1 MNLKDVQRV
10 LKAKILVGEELMERP
25 VETCCG
31 SDLMSDV
38 LAFTKCNTLLCTG
51 LTNMQVIRT
60 AGITDLCG
68 IIIVRGNCPGRIFWT
83 LRARRR
89 CRCFQQTA
97 LCLKPAGCYMWPGC
111 ADVRRKTGAAG
122 YDGG

>member
-51 LTNMQVIRT
+51 
-60 AGITDLCG
+60 
-68 IIIVRGNCPGRIFWT
+68 IFWT
-83 LRARRR
+83 LRVKRR

-111 ADVRRKTGAAG
+111 ADVRRKKGAAG

>member
-51 LTNMQVIRT
+51 LTNMQVTYGGHYRF
-60 AGITDLCG
+60 
-68 IIIVRGNCPGRIFWT
+68 VRHYYSTR
-83 LRARRR
+83 
-89 CRCFQQTA
+89 Q
-97 LCLKPAGCYMWPGC
+97 
-111 ADVRRKTGAAG
+111 AAG
-122 YDGG
+122 PDFLDFAREAQMPVLSTNCTLFEACGLLYVAGLRGCSQEKGGCGL

>member
-60 AGITDLCG
+60 
-68 IIIVRGNCPGRIFWT
+68 
-83 LRARRR
+83 
-89 CRCFQQTA
+89 RCFQQTA

-111 ADVRRKTGAAG
+111 ADVRRKKGAAG

>member
-68 IIIVRGNCPGRIFWT
+68 IIIVRGKLPGPDF
-83 LRARRR
+83 LDFAREAQMPVL
-89 CRCFQQTA
+89 QQTA

-111 ADVRRKTGAAG
+111 ADVRRKKGAAG